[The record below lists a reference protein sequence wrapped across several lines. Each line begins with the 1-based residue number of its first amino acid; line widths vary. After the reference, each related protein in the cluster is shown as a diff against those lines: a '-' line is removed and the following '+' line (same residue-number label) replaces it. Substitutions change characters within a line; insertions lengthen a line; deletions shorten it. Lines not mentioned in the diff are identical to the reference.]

1 MPAPVEVVGAVPA
14 TSPAFWDPHAA
25 GPSRLTA
32 ARAATVERVRAVVVE
47 IARMVLGRYQRVSGS
62 TRFRTLAVDGTGG
75 AHWDRPSEGQ
85 PMSTDPMSA
94 WRDTAP
100 TDYAGAALVHRAV
113 RRVGGIRPVS
123 LVLART
129 LHHLDRPVIRASG
142 GRHTLTSLLTGLTVA
157 DLTTTGARTG
167 QPRRTPVLGFPADD
181 GLVVIASN
189 YGQQHH
195 PAWYHNLLAHPEAEL
210 LVRGRSTPVVA
221 HLTQGDQ
228 RARLW
233 AHATTL
239 YPSWDRYAERAA
251 GREIGVFVL
260 RPTAHR

>member
-1 MPAPVEVVGAVPA
+1 
-14 TSPAFWDPHAA
+14 
-25 GPSRLTA
+25 
-32 ARAATVERVRAVVVE
+32 
-47 IARMVLGRYQRVSGS
+47 
-62 TRFRTLAVDGTGG
+62 
-75 AHWDRPSEGQ
+75 
-85 PMSTDPMSA
+85 MSTDPSSP
-94 WRDTAP
+94 WENTAP
-100 TDYAGAALVHRAV
+100 ATYAGAAVVHRAV
-113 RRVGGIRPVS
+113 RRVGGVKPVS

-157 DLTTTGARTG
+157 DLTTTGARSG
-167 QPRRTPVLGFPADD
+167 RPRRTPVLGFPADD

-189 YGQQHH
+189 YGQRHH

-210 LVRGRSTPVVA
+210 LVRGRVTPVVA
-221 HLTQGDQ
+221 ELAHGEQ

-233 AHATTL
+233 AQATTL

-260 RPTAHR
+260 RSAAAPR